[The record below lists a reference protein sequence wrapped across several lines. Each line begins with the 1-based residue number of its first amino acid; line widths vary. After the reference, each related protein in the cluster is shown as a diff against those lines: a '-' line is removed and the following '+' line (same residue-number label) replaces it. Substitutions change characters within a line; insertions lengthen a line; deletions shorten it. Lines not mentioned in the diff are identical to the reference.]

1 MKLMLMDRI
10 SKITKK
16 CLFYLL
22 VIDLLLVFLYWYYQ
36 PLCEPCLDK
45 NNCPP
50 CLSKEQYFII
60 YIGIALNVILGVY
73 CIFRAKKNLKIKSSR

>member
-1 MKLMLMDRI
+1 MLIDRI

-16 CLFYLL
+16 CFFYLL
-22 VIDLLLVFLYWYYQ
+22 LIDLLLVFLYWYYQ

-60 YIGIALNVILGVY
+60 YIGIALNVIMGVY
-73 CIFRAKKNLKIKSSR
+73 CIFRAKNRNKNPI